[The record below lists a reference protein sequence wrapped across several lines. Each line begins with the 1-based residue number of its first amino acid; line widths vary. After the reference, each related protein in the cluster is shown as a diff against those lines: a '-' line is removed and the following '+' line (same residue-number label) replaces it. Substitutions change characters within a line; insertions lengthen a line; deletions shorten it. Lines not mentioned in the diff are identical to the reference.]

1 GVFQWNAENDQAFW
15 ENDRMYEIFGRS
27 REDGPLPL
35 KAFLEETIDPAR
47 AGQFGTAFDDAMRR
61 EEQLSI
67 VTRVRRK
74 RDGAWRWVQ
83 FDSRFARNADGQMAQ
98 IGIAMDITE
107 RKLASAALEASEARY
122 RTLVEA
128 APIAAVTYNES
139 GITFANR
146 AAVTLLG
153 ASDPG
158 QLIGRPMRDFLHPDY
173 HAVAKQRERRVLER
187 GMTNPPLE
195 FEFIRLDGTAVEAE
209 ASSVPYEDPNGRG
222 VQTLLRDISARK
234 RVEREREELLRRE
247 QAARRQA
254 EEANR
259 LKDEFLATV
268 SHELRNPLSAIT
280 GWAHL
285 LRMGRLDPPRTTRA
299 IDAIA
304 RNARAQAQ
312 LVDDLLDVSRI
323 IGGKMR
329 LNPRRLELKET
340 VENAIVAVRP
350 AAEAKGIRLEIMI
363 DPAAGLLAG
372 DPDRLQQVLW
382 NLLSNAIKF
391 TPAGGSVRFEA
402 KRAASHFE
410 ITVADDGIGI
420 SAEMLPFVFDRFRQ
434 ADSAS
439 NRKFGGLG
447 LGLAIV
453 RHLVEMHGGTV
464 NAYSEGEGKGAVFS
478 VRLPLTM
485 RIAALDAD
493 EPDSALAPD
502 ELPAAAGL
510 HGVRVLVVD
519 DEADTREMI
528 AEILREAQAEVAT
541 AGSSTEALELVNQW
555 RPDVLIADI
564 AMPGEDGYALISQ
577 LRARPSRNGGRIPAA
592 ALTAYARV
600 EDRMRA
606 LSAGFNLH
614 LAKPVQPAE
623 LLAVVA
629 SLVQRQ

>member
-1 GVFQWNAENDQAFW
+1 
-15 ENDRMYEIFGRS
+15 
-27 REDGPLPL
+27 
-35 KAFLEETIDPAR
+35 
-47 AGQFGTAFDDAMRR
+47 
-61 EEQLSI
+61 
-67 VTRVRRK
+67 
-74 RDGAWRWVQ
+74 
-83 FDSRFARNADGQMAQ
+83 
-98 IGIAMDITE
+98 
-107 RKLASAALEASEARY
+107 
-122 RTLVEA
+122 
-128 APIAAVTYNES
+128 
-139 GITFANR
+139 
-146 AAVTLLG
+146 
-153 ASDPG
+153 
-158 QLIGRPMRDFLHPDY
+158 
-173 HAVAKQRERRVLER
+173 
-187 GMTNPPLE
+187 
-195 FEFIRLDGTAVEAE
+195 
-209 ASSVPYEDPNGRG
+209 